1 MNVFA
6 SLKSAAAAFVLTAAA
21 ALPNQGIAQSFPASD
36 AGKWQFS
43 ALIYG
48 YLPTIGGTLAV
59 PFNSSGPTIDV
70 NADTIL
76 KNLNFAFMGT
86 LDAHNG
92 RWGVFTDV
100 LYLDVSGDKSAT
112 RDFTI
117 GRRDLPAAV
126 SADLSLNL
134 KGVVWTVAG
143 DYRLVGQSD
152 WTVDGLA
159 GARLFGIK
167 PKIGY
172 SFNGDIG
179 PLPISGR
186 SGSASASVN
195 DWDGIVG
202 VKGGYRFGAD
212 NEWAIP
218 FYADVGTGESDL
230 TWQAAVGVGYSFKWG
245 DVLAMWRYL
254 DYKLKSGS
262 PIEDLTLSG
271 PMVGVRF
278 HW

>member
-1 MNVFA
+1 MNLFA
-6 SLKSAAAAFVLTAAA
+6 PLKNTAAALAFSAAAAM
-21 ALPNQGIAQSFPASD
+21 PNHAVAQASPAPEPD
-36 AGKWQFS
+36 KWQFS
-43 ALIYG
+43 AIIYG
-48 YLPTIGGTLAV
+48 YLPTIGGSLRV
-59 PFNSSGPTIDV
+59 PFNSSGPTFDV
-70 NADTIL
+70 DADAIL

-86 LDAHNG
+86 FEAHNG
-92 RWGVFTDV
+92 RWGAFTDV
-100 LYLDVSGDKSAT
+100 LYLDVSGDKSGT

-117 GRRDLPAAV
+117 GRHDLPAGV
-126 SADLSLNL
+126 SADLNLNL

-143 DYRLVGQSD
+143 EYRLASD
-152 WTVDGLA
+152 SAWTVDALA

-179 PLPISGR
+179 PLAIPGR

-195 DWDGIVG
+195 NWDGIVG

-212 NEWAIP
+212 NAWSIP

-230 TWQAAVGVGYSFKWG
+230 TWQAAIGVGYSFKWG

-254 DYKLKSGS
+254 DYNFKSGS
-262 PIEDLTLSG
+262 PIEDMTLSG
-271 PMVGVRF
+271 PMIGVRF